1 MSTDARGS
9 TGAPAV
15 AVESLTKRFGDL
27 LAVDGVSF
35 DVADREIFGIIGP
48 NGAGKTT
55 LMECLEGLQRRT
67 SGAARVLGADP
78 DVADPPRGGGGG
90 GGGPPPPPS
99 GGVRESRRGHRPVR
113 ILL

>member
-67 SGAARVLGADP
+67 SGAVRVLGADP
-78 DVADPPRGGGGG
+78 DVADR
-90 GGGPPPPPS
+90 S
-99 GGVRESRRGHRPVR
+99 WRARV
-113 ILL
+113 